1 MMNKLYSTIS
11 CPCDT
16 YAVTLESGN
25 IGCEMDNFG
34 KTRNIA
40 PISINNHLIG
50 GSVPKVGDKWRCT
63 NIVCKQGNFKWDTL
77 HVVRVEEKVGEATSS
92 IFNSITSTSS
102 CHIPKSILKDYNN
115 KSSYLSTGVMGV
127 EDFEE
132 RLKELTDGSTENI
145 PTSGFNI
152 DDVEGYINEKPI
164 FKTKEQ
170 VWWYSAKKG
179 IVPSEASVE
188 YDKDGV
194 SGYIPG
200 YTTGEEKLITSVYI
214 NEVNALKLSINDFG
228 IINKNKSSSNNTII
242 PALGGYVKIRMRGI
256 NNPIFTLSIEDDS
269 GCSILEEQHKNIV
282 CNGEYTLTQAIPA
295 LPTGRASETYSIK
308 ITPSAD
314 TRYYTYE
321 GYPKPGTIHMKIYQY
336 KVPVFTLTQAA
347 STISGTSTTS
357 ASVVFSTPTTN
368 TLVTTLTNSSDEKYY
383 FKKPPIF
390 RDLVTKNNVIKK
402 VIQRDDRYDTSRV
415 SEIMVL
421 PSISGAGGASVDTI
435 LYRGDIE
442 IGMEFEG
449 RVNKI
454 KTVTSSV
461 DLDTDKEPCDDCDVV
476 AIFTNKFEIKTV
488 DGIFEGMHVTGK
500 DWKGKEF
507 LAELISID
515 GGCIT
520 LSSTHAINK
529 DTNLTFSYSESGS
542 VYDVKSTKGG
552 QLITVD
558 PKTTLPKGTELT
570 FEKGDRSKINGI
582 VHADLSKPEVAVI
595 TTSIE
600 DFEFGNEDVTFTLNV
615 DDIITNVPG
624 NCDQD
629 IIMGKNTI
637 INIDFTTCDA
647 DFDMG
652 DKVVDIVV
660 SPLHGVLTQIGTS
673 TVWSYEPNY
682 NFTGIEKIDFALA
695 DGGQTSATK
704 TIFITVK

>member
-1 MMNKLYSTIS
+1 
-11 CPCDT
+11 
-16 YAVTLESGN
+16 
-25 IGCEMDNFG
+25 MDNFG

-77 HVVRVEEKVGEATSS
+77 HVIKVEEKIGEATSS

-102 CHIPKSILKDYNN
+102 CHIPKISLGNYATQNAD
-115 KSSYLSTGVMGV
+115 LSFSDKV
-127 EDFEE
+127 EIESQRISFEE
-132 RLKELTDGSTENI
+132 FGL
-145 PTSGFNI
+145 PTSGWNI
-152 DDVEGYINEKPI
+152 DDIEGYVNGNPI

-170 VWWYSAKKG
+170 VWWYNFNKGLPVMGGSPSA
-179 IVPSEASVE
+179 E
-188 YDKDGV
+188 YSKDGI
-194 SGYIPG
+194 SGYVPG
-200 YTTGEEKLITSVYI
+200 YITGEEKLITNIYI
-214 NEVNALKLSINDFG
+214 NEVNVFKKSFETDFK
-228 IINKNKSSSNNTII
+228 IINKDKSRKNNTII
-242 PALGGYVKIRMRGI
+242 NAFGGYIKIRMRGM
-256 NNPIFTLSIEDDS
+256 NNPVFTLSIKDDS
-269 GCSILEEQHKNIV
+269 DCSILEEQHKNIV
-282 CNGEYTLTQAIPA
+282 CNGEYTLTQAVPA
-295 LPTGRASETYSIK
+295 LPIGKTSETYNVK

-314 TRYYTYE
+314 TRYHVFDGNE
-321 GYPKPGTIHMKIYQY
+321 VPKSGTIHMKIYQY

-435 LYRGDIE
+435 LYQGDVE
-442 IGMEFEG
+442 TGMKFEG
-449 RVNKI
+449 AVSKT
-454 KTVTSSV
+454 KTVTSSI

-500 DWKGKEF
+500 DWRGKEF
-507 LAELISID
+507 LAELVSINSN
-515 GGCIT
+515 CIE
-520 LSSTHAINK
+520 LSSTYAINK
-529 DTNLTFSYSESGS
+529 NTDLTFTHSEISW
-542 VYDVKSTKGG
+542 VRDVKTTKKG
-552 QLITVD
+552 QSLTIEPATI
-558 PKTTLPKGTELT
+558 LPKGTELT
-570 FEKGDRSKINGI
+570 FEKGDESRINGI

-615 DDIITNVPG
+615 DDLITNLP
-624 NCDQD
+624 NACDQN
-629 IIMGKNTI
+629 IIMGKNTT
-637 INIDFTTCDA
+637 INIDFLTCDSDYGA
-647 DFDMG
+647 
-652 DKVVDIVV
+652 DKVIDIIRL
-660 SPLHGVLTQIGTS
+660 PLHGALTNISAPSG
-673 TVWSYEPNY
+673 VWSYQPNH
-682 NFTGIEKIDFALA
+682 NFTGIDKIDFAA
-695 DGGQTSATK
+695 AVGSAVSATK
-704 TIFITVK
+704 TVFITVK